1 MGDRTSHA
9 TKLAIGRQLRHCPSV
24 HCLGVRRNLLDYSPA
39 ELEMIRKAAKI
50 YYPTLLLAEAL
61 TALGKDLFPSVQTI
75 RYAGDKILQ
84 THLFQLLG
92 LPMPRTKIYYGQ
104 RQKENILDD
113 FAFPFVAKV
122 PRKSS
127 KGRGVSLIQN
137 RDQLNDYLRQTQ
149 PAYIQ
154 EYLPIHCDMRVV
166 ILGCEVVHA
175 YWRKARAGDFRT
187 NVAQGGS
194 IVLTPLPKEAL
205 ELAIHAARQCRFDQ
219 VGMDI
224 CVYQNRFYIFE
235 ANMAFGMDG
244 FKAAGLDFRN
254 ILRDLVERDV
264 L

>member
-1 MGDRTSHA
+1 MGDRTSRP

-24 HCLGVRRNLLDYSPA
+24 HCLGVRRNLLDYSTV
-39 ELEMIRKAAKI
+39 ELELIRTASKI
-50 YYPTLLLAEAL
+50 YYPTILLAEAL

-84 THLFQLLG
+84 TRLFQLLG
-92 LPMPRTKIYYGQ
+92 LPMPHTKIYYGQ

-113 FAFPFVAKV
+113 FAFPFVAKI

-127 KGRGVSLIQN
+127 KGRGVSLICNQA
-137 RDQLNDYLRQTQ
+137 QLNDYLRQTQ

-154 EYLPIHCDMRVV
+154 EYLPIHRDMRVI
-166 ILGCEVVHA
+166 ILGPKVVHA

-194 IVLTPLPKEAL
+194 ILLTPLPREAL
-205 ELAIHAARQCRFDQ
+205 ELARHAARQCRFDQ
-219 VGMDI
+219 VGLDI
-224 CVYQNRFYIFE
+224 CEYQNRFYIFE

-254 ILRDLVERDV
+254 ILRDLVESDV